1 MVTKNDKNTN
11 KLSCITVVYDSNNSN
26 IKIQILFYLFIDY
39 DQILHYM
46 ERKKIPVQS
55 PLNIPTKGNRYEQ

>member
-1 MVTKNDKNTN
+1 MVTKNDKNTK
-11 KLSCITVVYDSNNSN
+11 KLSCSTVVYDSNNPY
-26 IKIQILFYLFIDY
+26 IKIQVIFYLFIYY

-55 PLNIPTKGNRYEQ
+55 PLNIPAIGKEYEQ

>member
-1 MVTKNDKNTN
+1 MVIKNEKKNTK
-11 KLSCITVVYDSNNSN
+11 KLSCITAVYDSNNSY
-26 IKIQILFYLFIDY
+26 IKIQILFYLFICY

-55 PLNIPTKGNRYEQ
+55 PLNIPN

>member
-1 MVTKNDKNTN
+1 MVTKNDKNTE
-11 KLSCITVVYDSNNSN
+11 KLSCSTVVYDSNNLY
-26 IKIQILFYLFIDY
+26 IKIQILFYLLIYY

-55 PLNIPTKGNRYEQ
+55 PLNIPKRGNRYEQ